1 MAFEKAKYDALSQVS
16 EPKDRADIMK
26 IKIETETKETTST
39 GGSSGAYTPKLSLFS
54 DEAPKTQSKGGEVKE
69 TEKIK
74 GGIADNKTIKDIAK
88 KHDKKGY
95 YHVDN
100 MISSLK
106 KQLNKGIKVE
116 MEHTNDLDIA
126 KEIAMDHLTEDPQYY
141 TKLVKAGLAS
151 EFQPSH
157 NSGFGDPDQSFNDAA
172 RTGNGGLKKGNMH
185 GKIGNTSIGQVDGRN
200 SEPIINKTIDIE
212 LEDRE
217 YSSLEEAILDEKK
230 RRKKGGK
237 KRKPKPTNP
246 SLWARAKA
254 AARSKFDV
262 YPCVPLDSKALTKNG
277 WKTYEELTI
286 GELILTYNINKDEL
300 EWKPILN
307 LNFFE
312 NAELVRMYK
321 PTGFS
326 IKCTPN
332 HKWVVQRGNDYSI
345 VELMETKDLPKRARI
360 IVCAELKNNDKILL
374 ETFSKTDNW
383 TENIINMSSEQ
394 RKSFLAAT
402 IIYDGW
408 DKGSSSKI
416 EGRHTFGF
424 VQKNSD
430 HLDAGL
436 LAAYLSGY
444 YVSVH
449 DREYIASASFIRNK
463 KFHSTQN
470 LIIEDDV
477 SEDVWCPTTDNE
489 TWVMVQNGFITI
501 TGNSAYANGWAA
513 KWYKNRGG
521 GWKSVNEEYIDEASF
536 SDRRIMEKHLSSNNF
551 VLKGGSK
558 HERWEHPSGE
568 VIYLPREKTFA
579 DGIVYKTLKAFV
591 SKEGLAEAKLDKK
604 VLTPNQ
610 ISKKFK
616 VPVKAILK
624 QLNKGQSVE
633 HEHTSSN
640 KTARRIASAH
650 VSEIPDYYNKL
661 SKMEK
666 SKMNERVMSEPHS
679 KNKNKSASRFD
690 ASDELVDIYT
700 RDTPGQKK
708 KVLET
713 IKQVIYNKLEEA
725 KTPAWQRK
733 EGKDPKGGLNKK
745 GVASYRA
752 ANPGSKLQTA
762 VTTEPSKLKPG
773 SKKAKRRLSFCR
785 RMKGMKNKLT
795 SAKTARDPDSR
806 INKSLRKWNC

>member
-1 MAFEKAKYDALSQVS
+1 MINNLVKLPGGVGDNTPTDQVDPNQLS
-16 EPKDRADIMK
+16 I
-26 IKIETETKETTST
+26 
-39 GGSSGAYTPKLSLFS
+39 
-54 DEAPKTQSKGGEVKE
+54 
-69 TEKIK
+69 
-74 GGIADNKTIKDIAK
+74 GI
-88 KHDKKGY
+88 
-95 YHVDN
+95 
-100 MISSLK
+100 
-106 KQLNKGIKVE
+106 QVE

-463 KFHSTQN
+463 KFHSVQN
-470 LIIEDDV
+470 IKFEKTEN
-477 SEDVWCPTTDNE
+477 EDVWCPTTENN
-489 TWVMVQNGFITI
+489 TWVMYQNGLITI

-513 KWYKNRGG
+513 RWYKKHGG
-521 GWKSVNEEYIDEASF
+521 GWRMSEAYPAQA
-536 SDRRIMEKHLSSNNF
+536 MESPFPSAASPEGTGT
-551 VLKGGSK
+551 GGSGYDFVGYAESK
-558 HERWEHPSGE
+558 KTMNKQQLKEAIKRMIREIEQDDVEVGAEEDKVTITLDRELAQKLHDLLMTQLTPSGE
-568 VIYLPREKTFA
+568 DVEETPAGPEDANAVVPSEDDSETVAANMSNDQLPIKSKGGGDEESVDEITFEESEA
-579 DGIVYKTLKAFV
+579 IG
-591 SKEGLAEAKLDKK
+591 EAKKK
-604 VLTPNQ
+604 WIQQAIGKPGALHKQLGVPS
-610 ISKKFK
+610 SKKIPAGK
-616 VPVKAILK
+616 LTTAAK
-624 QLNKGQSVE
+624 KGGKLGQR
-633 HEHTSSN
+633 
-640 KTARRIASAH
+640 ARLALTLR
-650 VSEIPDYYNKL
+650 KL
-661 SKMEK
+661 
-666 SKMNERVMSEPHS
+666 
-679 KNKNKSASRFD
+679 
-690 ASDELVDIYT
+690 
-700 RDTPGQKK
+700 KK
-708 KVLET
+708 K
-713 IKQVIYNKLEEA
+713 
-725 KTPAWQRK
+725 
-733 EGKDPKGGLNKK
+733 
-745 GVASYRA
+745 
-752 ANPGSKLQTA
+752 
-762 VTTEPSKLKPG
+762 
-773 SKKAKRRLSFCR
+773 
-785 RMKGMKNKLT
+785 
-795 SAKTARDPDSR
+795 
-806 INKSLRKWNC
+806 